1 MCPHIPLAALSNG
14 WVRLN
19 SSRVLAHDARP
30 LVAGVR
36 GSLTGTATWH
46 VEQSWSTISTAARR
60 RRRSPSPSVESAPY
74 VGAGRTVRVGTSGPS
89 VADSRVEPRVVRK
102 WATEQG
108 IAIGDRGRI
117 PLQLVDRYLESDNG
131 GAVTAG

>member
-1 MCPHIPLAALSNG
+1 MA
-14 WVRLN
+14 R
-19 SSRVLAHDARP
+19 RTVLVDDLDGGEATQT
-30 LVAGVR
+30 VTFTVGGVR
-36 GSLTGTATWH
+36 YEIDLTD
-46 VEQSWSTISTAARR
+46 ENAARFQLAI
-60 RRRSPSPSVESAPY
+60 APY
-74 VGAGRTVRVGTSGPS
+74 MGAGRTVRVGTSGPS